1 MRIVRTILLIIINLL
16 MASCSTYQ
24 SRPLNTADL
33 NKALSGFNKKE
44 VAQQATLLNHPRIPS
59 VSINF
64 SKPLTAQ
71 ELSVLAVLVSPDLKA
86 LRAKEGVANAQ
97 VFDAGLLPDP
107 KLSYTYAKTLQNI
120 PGLVNAYSYDL
131 FWDIASLVTTQTKLK
146 VVKAQALQTRYDIAW
161 QEWLIANQAQLLA
174 SRIYFL
180 QKQLKIANETTQTAK
195 KILDLTKS
203 NLLKNDAT
211 IDEFGLRQATYLD
224 FVDQTSIIN
233 QTLQKTILQLNQ
245 LLGLPP
251 DFRIA
256 LDVKPVSFYP
266 LNVNKLFEEAEVCR
280 LDLLALQAGYL
291 SQEATLYVAILGQFP
306 HFTLDIIKGRDNT
319 NVHSI
324 GPAIGFDIP
333 IINRNRGAIAIAK
346 ATREQLYLEYIARLN
361 KTRSDIATL
370 VTQMT
375 IIDNEGKI
383 LKRQLPEMQKAE
395 RLMREG
401 VNKGNITLI
410 TYESVLTSLL
420 TNQLRLLTL
429 EQNITEEMIGLQI
442 AIGKYQKGIT

>member
-1 MRIVRTILLIIINLL
+1 

-24 SRPLNTADL
+24 PRPLNAADL
-33 NKALSGFNKKE
+33 NKALSGFNKK
-44 VAQQATLLNHPRIPS
+44 VVVQQATLLNHPRIPPI
-59 VSINF
+59 SINF
-64 SKPLTAQ
+64 SKPLNAQ

-107 KLSYTYAKTLQNI
+107 KLTYTYAKTLQNI

-131 FWDIASLVTTQTKLK
+131 FWDIASLVTTQTQLK
-146 VVKAQALQTRYDIAW
+146 IVKAQALQTRYDIAW
-161 QEWLIANQAQLLA
+161 QEWLTANQAQLLA

-180 QKQLKIANETTQTAK
+180 RQQLKIAKETTRSAK
-195 KILDLTKS
+195 KILDITKS
-203 NLLKNDAT
+203 NLLNHNTT

-224 FVDQTSIIN
+224 FLDQTITIER
-233 QTLQKTILQLNQ
+233 TLQKTILQLNQ
-245 LLGLPP
+245 LLGIPP
-251 DFRIA
+251 DKTIA
-256 LDVKPVSFYP
+256 INIKPIAFSS
-266 LNVNKLFEEAEVCR
+266 LNMNKLFEEAELYR

-291 SQEATLYVAILGQFP
+291 SQEATLYKAILGQFP
-306 HFTLDIIKGRDNT
+306 HFTLDLIKGRDNT

-346 ATREQLYLEYIARLN
+346 ATREQLYLEYMARLN
-361 KTRSDIATL
+361 QTRSDIATL
-370 VTQMT
+370 VTELS
-375 IIDNEGKI
+375 IINEEEII
-383 LKRQLPEMQKAE
+383 LKKQLPELKKAE

-401 VNKGNITLI
+401 VSKGNITLI

-429 EQNITEEMIGLQI
+429 EQTTTEQMIGLQI
-442 AIGKYQKGIT
+442 ATGKYQKGIM

>member
-1 MRIVRTILLIIINLL
+1 
-16 MASCSTYQ
+16 MAAGRS
-24 SRPLNTADL
+24 
-33 NKALSGFNKKE
+33 FH
-44 VAQQATLLNHPRIPS
+44 TLGP
-59 VSINF
+59 
-64 SKPLTAQ
+64 
-71 ELSVLAVLVSPDLKA
+71 
-86 LRAKEGVANAQ
+86 
-97 VFDAGLLPDP
+97 
-107 KLSYTYAKTLQNI
+107 
-120 PGLVNAYSYDL
+120 
-131 FWDIASLVTTQTKLK
+131 FWDVASLVTTQTKLK

-161 QEWLIANQAQLLA
+161 QEWLTANQAQLLA

-180 QKQLKIANETTQTAK
+180 QQQLKIARETTQTAK
-195 KILDLTKS
+195 KILDITKS
-203 NLLKNDAT
+203 NLLKHNAT

-224 FVDQTSIIN
+224 FVDQTSAID

-251 DFRIA
+251 NFKIA
-256 LDVKPVSFYP
+256 LNVKPVSYYP
-266 LNVNKLFEEAEVCR
+266 LNINKLFEEAEVCR

-291 SQEATLYVAILGQFP
+291 SQEATLYEAILGQFP

-319 NVHSI
+319 NVHSV

-333 IINRNRGAIAIAK
+333 IINRNRGVIAIAK

-361 KTRSDIATL
+361 QARSDIAIL

-375 IIDNEGKI
+375 IINNEGKI
-383 LKRQLPEMQKAE
+383 LKRQLPQMQKAE

-429 EQNITEEMIGLQI
+429 EQNITEQMIGLQI
-442 AIGKYQKGIT
+442 AIGKYQEGIT

>member
-1 MRIVRTILLIIINLL
+1 MHFLRIVIFIVPFLFIG
-16 MASCSTYQ
+16 CSTYQ
-24 SRPLNTADL
+24 PRPLNTADL
-33 NKALSGFNKKE
+33 NRALSGFNKKE
-44 VAQQATLLNHPRIPS
+44 VAQQANLLNHPRISPI
-59 VSINF
+59 SINF
-64 SKPLTAQ
+64 SKPLTVQ

-107 KLSYTYAKTLQNI
+107 KLTYTYAKTLQNI

-131 FWDIASLVTTQTKLK
+131 FWDVASLVTTQTQLK
-146 VVKAQALQTRYDIAW
+146 IVKAQALQTRYDIAW
-161 QEWLIANQAQLLA
+161 QEWLTANQAQLLA

-180 QKQLKIANETTQTAK
+180 RQQLKVAKETTQAAK
-195 KILDLTKS
+195 RILDITKS
-203 NLLKNDAT
+203 NLLKHNTT

-224 FVDQTSIIN
+224 FLDQTTTIER
-233 QTLQKTILQLNQ
+233 TLQKTILQLNQ
-245 LLGLPP
+245 LLGIPP
-251 DFRIA
+251 DKTIA
-256 LDVKPVSFYP
+256 INVKPIVFAP
-266 LNVNKLFEEAEVCR
+266 LNMNKLFEEAEVYR

-291 SQEATLYVAILGQFP
+291 SQEATLFKAILGQFP

-361 KTRSDIATL
+361 QTRSDIATL
-370 VTQMT
+370 VTELA
-375 IIDNEGKI
+375 IINKEEKI
-383 LKRQLPEMQKAE
+383 LRKQLPELKKAE

-401 VNKGNITLI
+401 VSKGNITLI
-410 TYESVLTSLL
+410 TYENVLTSLL

-429 EQNITEEMIGLQI
+429 EQTTTEQMIGLQI
-442 AIGKYQKGIT
+442 ATGKYQKGIM

>member
-1 MRIVRTILLIIINLL
+1 MAMLIMVAILPIG
-16 MASCSTYQ
+16 CSTYQ
-24 SRPLNTADL
+24 PRPLNTADL
-33 NKALSGFNKKE
+33 NRALSGFNKKE
-44 VAQQATLLNHPRIPS
+44 VAQQANLLNHPRIS
-59 VSINF
+59 AISINF
-64 SKPLTAQ
+64 SKPLTAR

-107 KLSYTYAKTLQNI
+107 KLTYTYAKTLQNI

-131 FWDIASLVTTQTKLK
+131 FWDVASLVTTQTQLK
-146 VVKAQALQTRYDIAW
+146 IVKAQSLQTRYDIAW
-161 QEWLIANQAQLLA
+161 QEWLTANQAQLLA

-180 QKQLKIANETTQTAK
+180 RQQLKVAKETTGAAK
-195 KILDLTKS
+195 RILDITKS
-203 NLLKNDAT
+203 NLLKHNTT

-224 FVDQTSIIN
+224 FLDQTVTIER
-233 QTLQKTILQLNQ
+233 TLQKTILQLNQ
-245 LLGLPP
+245 LLGIPP
-251 DFRIA
+251 DKTIA
-256 LDVKPVSFYP
+256 INVKPIAFAP
-266 LNVNKLFEEAEVCR
+266 LNMNKLFEEAEVYR

-291 SQEATLYVAILGQFP
+291 SQEATLYKAVLGQFP

-333 IINRNRGAIAIAK
+333 IINRNRGTIAIAK

-361 KTRSDIATL
+361 QTRSDIATL
-370 VTQMT
+370 VTELS
-375 IIDNEGKI
+375 IINKEEKI
-383 LKRQLPEMQKAE
+383 LRKQLPELKKAE
-395 RLMREG
+395 RLMRDG
-401 VNKGNITLI
+401 VSKGNITLI

-429 EQNITEEMIGLQI
+429 EQTTAEQMIGLQI
-442 AIGKYQKGIT
+442 ATGKCQKGIM